1 VNHAPSLHTDSPL
14 DYDIKKHVVDD
25 AIGLLNV
32 NQERREKFIR
42 ERNELMAERMMNKK
56 VQKMGVEEREKLRQQ
71 KLEERFNFERM
82 RIN

>member
-1 VNHAPSLHTDSPL
+1 MNHAPSLHTDSPL